1 VANSHFFSLT
11 IFALNNFKTYST
23 MKKLYAILFS
33 LAVGVT
39 LQLNAQCTV
48 AITSLTISGLTV
60 NATSTGTGVAT
71 VPAYGWDW
79 GDTQIGIGQTQSHTY
94 TAAGTY
100 TICAYFIDALDTT
113 SCNAVAC
120 TTVTLTAVS
129 VPETAQLMTT
139 MSAFPSPFVNEANI
153 KYTLSQNS
161 DVEIEVFDITGKRVA
176 TLQNGAMTAG
186 THNVVWEA
194 TEVNAGVYFIRL
206 KAGDAIITRRII
218 KQ

>member
-1 VANSHFFSLT
+1 
-11 IFALNNFKTYST
+11 
-23 MKKLYAILFS
+23 MKKLYAFL
-33 LAVGVT
+33 LALTAGAT
-39 LQLNAQCTV
+39 LHLNAQCTV
-48 AITSLTISGLTV
+48 AITSLTVNGLTV
-60 NATSTGTGVAT
+60 NVTSTGTGVAT
-71 VPAYGWDW
+71 FPTYGWDW
-79 GDTQIGIGQTQSHTY
+79 GDTQIGVGQTQSHTY

-100 TICAYFIDALDTT
+100 NICAYFFDLADTAGCQAT
-113 SCNAVAC
+113 AC
-120 TTVTLTAVS
+120 TTITLTAVG
-129 VPETAQLMTT
+129 VPETAQLLTT
-139 MSAFPSPFVNEANI
+139 MNAFPSPFVNEANI